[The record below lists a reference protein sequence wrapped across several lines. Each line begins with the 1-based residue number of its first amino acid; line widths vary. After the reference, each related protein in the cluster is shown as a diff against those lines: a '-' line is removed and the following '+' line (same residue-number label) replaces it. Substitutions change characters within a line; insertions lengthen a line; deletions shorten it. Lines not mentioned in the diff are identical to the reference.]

1 MTLDTHR
8 IHMQCLLVMMVL
20 PHIGAVSTTLC
31 VVQAVNRGLDSVKR
45 VVEEKQMSG
54 VYGPLLENFTC
65 EPRVFTA
72 VEVTAGN
79 RCAPPSLQGRFYGL
93 TTYIAVMY
101 VLHNVRRSYT
111 YLRPLISCL
120 YTESHPAG
128 LLPSHRLFHVIVDT
142 DRTASQIL
150 SIMNKQKLPG
160 EVTFLPLN
168 KLNPPD
174 VDYPN
179 AKNVGGLY
187 I

>member
-1 MTLDTHR
+1 MYIFT
-8 IHMQCLLVMMVL
+8 
-20 PHIGAVSTTLC
+20 STDFLFVHC
-31 VVQAVNRGLDSVKR
+31 
-45 VVEEKQMSG
+45 
-54 VYGPLLENFTC
+54 
-65 EPRVFTA
+65 
-72 VEVTAGN
+72 
-79 RCAPPSLQGRFYGL
+79 
-93 TTYIAVMY
+93 
-101 VLHNVRRSYT
+101 
-111 YLRPLISCL
+111 
-120 YTESHPAG
+120 ESHPAG